1 MLDNLASK
9 IVDVV
14 MRPVVVNNT
23 SQKSAYHHGYV
34 NSSRG
39 SDGSKYPG
47 GISGSGSGIV
57 FNHSVLRRN
66 GRVAYHQTS
75 QAHALVTR
83 MADTV
88 ADVGLRWEPTPNVK
102 TLGITPEKGEE
113 WSRDVKTRF
122 DSWAKSKKQ
131 HRSGTM
137 TWYQSQ
143 RLYQIF
149 QHRDNDIFTRLYY
162 SSDKNLLN
170 PLQFEF
176 IDADQ
181 IRGDAF
187 TSTCGFQSFRDGI
200 LRDAEGREKAYQ
212 VWIKNAE
219 GQFEAKT
226 INAKTSN
233 GTRLLMLHG
242 FMPEYAGQG
251 RGLSRLGN
259 DVQEFQKITDL
270 TLAEIQKAILQ
281 SSIWGFVKPSDK
293 EDAHN
298 VLEGM
303 LTRGGAGPAGE
314 QFGNE
319 PAGSETAETT
329 CDDLA
334 PLQCYDIPEATMSK
348 SGVFIANLPA
358 GQSIEMVKNT
368 APSAEFDRF
377 VDSFTSYISS
387 SKGMPIEVL
396 LMKFGQNFSASR
408 GALLLFWR
416 VAQIWRDEMAA
427 DYLNPTVEMWMSEE
441 IAAGRISAPGWSDP
455 RLRAAWLNS
464 MWSGPS
470 APDIDPGKTSK
481 ARQNNIEAGVT
492 TISKEARNHNGSD
505 ADANKATLT
514 RELEGLPIPPWSKSF
529 AGNKPVDDDGMK
541 EMIREIIDEMR
552 EEEEE

>member
-1 MLDNLASK
+1 MLDNLAEK
-9 IVDVV
+9 IVDIAT
-14 MRPVVVNNT
+14 RPVVIDNGT
-23 SQKSAYHHGYV
+23 QKKAYYHG
-34 NSSRG
+34 SFSPSRG

-47 GISGSGSGIV
+47 GISGSGSGII
-57 FNHSVLRRN
+57 FNHTVLRRN

-88 ADVGLRWEPTPNVK
+88 ADVGLRWEPMPNVQI
-102 TLGITPEKGEE
+102 LGITPKEGDK

-122 DSWAKSKKQ
+122 DSWAKSKSQ

-143 RLYQIF
+143 RLYQVF

-162 SSDKNLLN
+162 SPDKSLLN
-170 PLQFEF
+170 PLQFESV
-176 IDADQ
+176 DPDQ

-187 TSTCGFQSFRDGI
+187 TSTCGFQNSQDGI
-200 LRDAEGREKAYQ
+200 LRDGQGREKAYQ
-212 VWIKNAE
+212 VWIKNSD
-219 GQFEAKT
+219 GQFEPKT
-226 INAKTSN
+226 INAKSSD

-259 DVQEFQKITDL
+259 DVQEFQKLTDL

-298 VLEGM
+298 VLQGM
-303 LTRGGAGPAGE
+303 LTRGRAGPAGE

-319 PAGSETAETT
+319 PASEEST
-329 CDDLA
+329 CEDLS
-334 PLQCYDIPEATMSK
+334 PLKCYDVPEATFDK
-348 SGVFIANLPA
+348 PGLFIANLPA

-368 APSAEFDRF
+368 APTAEFDRF
-377 VDSFTSYISS
+377 VDSFTSYIAS

-427 DYLNPTVEMWMSEE
+427 DYLNPCVEMWMSEE
-441 IAAGRISAPGWSDP
+441 IAAGRILAPGWSDP

-464 MWSGPS
+464 MWVGPP

-481 ARQNNIEAGVT
+481 ARLNNIEAGVT
-492 TISKEARNHNGSD
+492 TIGKESRNHNGSD
-505 ADANKATLT
+505 AEANKATLN
-514 RELEGLPIPPWSKSF
+514 RELEGMAIPPWSKAY
-529 AGNKPVDDDGMK
+529 AGNNPVNSEEMK
-541 EMIREIIDEMR
+541 SVVREIMEEMK

>member
-9 IVDVV
+9 IVDVAT
-14 MRPVVVNNT
+14 RPVVINNRP
-23 SQKSAYHHGYV
+23 QKGAYHSGYI

-57 FNHSVLRRN
+57 FNHTVLRRN

-88 ADVGLRWEPTPNVK
+88 ADVGLRWEPTPNVQI
-102 TLGITPEKGEE
+102 LGITPEEGEA
-113 WSRDVKTRF
+113 WARNAKPRF

-143 RLYQIF
+143 RLYQVF

-170 PLQFEF
+170 PLQFES
-176 IDADQ
+176 IDPDQ

-187 TSTCGFQSFRDGI
+187 TSTSGFQSFHDGI
-200 LRDAEGREKAYQ
+200 LRDSQGREKAYQ
-212 VWIKNAE
+212 VWIKNSD

-226 INAKTSN
+226 INADSSN
-233 GTRLLMLHG
+233 GSRLLMLHG
-242 FMPEYAGQG
+242 FMPEYAFQG

-259 DVQEFQKITDL
+259 DIQEFQKLTDL

-298 VLEGM
+298 VFQGM
-303 LTRGGAGPAGE
+303 LTKGGAGPAAE
-314 QFGNE
+314 QFGAA
-319 PAGSETAETT
+319 AGTEETGCA
-329 CDDLA
+329 DDNLA
-334 PLQCYDIPEATMSK
+334 PLQCYDIPEATFDK
-348 SGVFIANLPA
+348 PGLFLTNLPA

-368 APSAEFDRF
+368 APSSEFDRF
-377 VDSFTSYISS
+377 VDSFTSYIAS

-427 DYLNPTVEMWMSEE
+427 DYLNPVVEMWMSEE

-464 MWSGPS
+464 MWVGPP

-481 ARQNNIEAGVT
+481 ARLNNIEAGVT
-492 TISKEARNHNGSD
+492 TISKESRNHNGSD
-505 ADANKATLT
+505 GDANKATLN
-514 RELEGLPIPPWSKSF
+514 RELDGMAIPPWSKSY
-529 AGNKPVDDDGMK
+529 AGNNPVDNEGLR
-541 EMIREIIDEMR
+541 EAIREAITEMK
-552 EEEEE
+552 EEEEEE